1 MRDKIKQMEK
11 VRRER
16 STEPADDE
24 EEEAG
29 GVLTLTNCLWMQ
41 QDVLCACQGLTKDQ
55 HVCDAST
62 LKL

>member
-29 GVLTLTNCLWMQ
+29 GVLTN
-41 QDVLCACQGLTKDQ
+41 
-55 HVCDAST
+55 
-62 LKL
+62 